1 MKRVKNVVD
10 IRDGQY
16 LGWLEEIS
24 KNYKNA
30 QIKAATSVNVVML
43 DFYWQLG
50 KDIASMRAEAKWGSK
65 FFDVLSAD
73 LKKTIPNVKGFSRIN
88 LMYMKRYYEL
98 FSQESENVPQVV
110 EHFKLIPWGHVRLI
124 IDKCSDDIEK
134 AKFYVNQTL
143 ENNWSRAVLMN
154 FLDTR
159 LYERQG
165 KAVTNFNRTLPS
177 PDSDLAQEITR
188 DPYNFDFLAIR
199 GRYDEKELKNALMD
213 NIQRF
218 LMELG
223 TGFAFVGREYRLQVG
238 GTEQFVDMLFYNIN
252 LRRYVVVEI
261 KIRDFEPSD
270 MGQIGTYVAAVDG
283 ILKHADD
290 NPTIGLLICKTK
302 DNVLAKY
309 ALSSLNA
316 PVGVSEYQL
325 TELYTEDLQNFLPSI
340 EEIEKGL
347 INN

>member
-1 MKRVKNVVD
+1 MKNIVD

-16 LGWLEEIS
+16 LCWLEEVS
-24 KNYKNA
+24 KNYKSA

-50 KDIASMRAEAKWGSK
+50 KGIATMHAEAKWGSK
-65 FFDVLSAD
+65 FYDVLSAD
-73 LKKTIPNVKGFSRIN
+73 LKKTIPNVKGLSRIN
-88 LMYMKRYYEL
+88 LMYMKRYYDL
-98 FSQESENVPQVV
+98 FSRETEIVPQVV
-110 EHFKLIPWGHVRLI
+110 EQFKLIPWGHVRLI
-124 IDKCSDDIEK
+124 IDKCSDNIEK
-134 AKFYVNQTL
+134 AKFYVSQTL

-188 DPYNFDFLAIR
+188 DPYNFDFLTIR

-238 GTEQFVDMLFYNIN
+238 GTEQFIDMLFYNIN

-270 MGQIGTYVAAVDG
+270 MGQIGTYVTAVDG
-283 ILKHADD
+283 ILRHADD

-325 TELYTEDLQNFLPSI
+325 TELYTEDLQNSLPSI

-347 INN
+347 SS

>member
-1 MKRVKNVVD
+1 ME
-10 IRDGQY
+10 Q
-16 LGWLEEIS
+16 
-24 KNYKNA
+24 
-30 QIKAATSVNVVML
+30 
-43 DFYWQLG
+43 
-50 KDIASMRAEAKWGSK
+50 
-65 FFDVLSAD
+65 
-73 LKKTIPNVKGFSRIN
+73 
-88 LMYMKRYYEL
+88 
-98 FSQESENVPQVV
+98 
-110 EHFKLIPWGHVRLI
+110 FKLIPWGHVRLI
-124 IDKCSDDIEK
+124 IDKCSDNIEK
-134 AKFYVNQTL
+134 AKFYVSQTL

-188 DPYNFDFLAIR
+188 DPYNFDFLTIR

-238 GTEQFVDMLFYNIN
+238 GTEQFIDMLFYNIN

-270 MGQIGTYVAAVDG
+270 MGQIGTYVTAVDG
-283 ILKHADD
+283 ILRHADD

-325 TELYTEDLQNFLPSI
+325 TELYTEDLQNSLPSI

-347 INN
+347 SS